1 MTIIDKTADTLL
13 FTPGRTPCT
22 GPLAIVLHGYSSGIE
37 MLDLEMERCPRPR
50 PRSSPGCHTSFHYGV
65 DGCNVHQYVAT
76 ANTAWGFG
84 VTPPTCPAPICP
96 PDECASCTGLTVGQY
111 NPDLD
116 GNDPVLPVFVAG
128 TDGTANSC
136 VIHVALTGQSGF
148 SALDAYGDCCR
159 FLERSYDCVV
169 RSLAEIFI
177 ASGLTPTQTTLL
189 VHCSEL
195 LCLDIDTLIIDI
207 NAVID
212 QPPAP
217 LPSCNCTATVVAP
230 AAICTALATL
240 PTAVTPATV
249 VLGDDCEF
257 HPLPVADIT
266 VVGTDTATVDITVVE
281 APIGTF
287 TVSATVIPSYD
298 LLCETIQELEPQGDA
313 GSVVQVVGTI
323 QGEGTTCGLYNI
335 PVIDI
340 LALDTATVNTTV
352 AEAPTG
358 VFTVSSAVNVSATA
372 GNSITQNLDGLY
384 VAIPTN
390 RNEVL
395 VLPNATVITQALLDS
410 NNASTVII
418 TGDVDGQVSIEP
430 PSSSQDKHLWIKNA
444 TLAQLD
450 IDSTGGEL
458 IDGVLI
464 ITLDGTIPA
473 GYPFGNNGGEA
484 VHLVWAGTAW
494 YIL

>member
-1 MTIIDKTADTLL
+1 M
-13 FTPGRTPCT
+13 
-22 GPLAIVLHGYSSGIE
+22 
-37 MLDLEMERCPRPR
+37 
-50 PRSSPGCHTSFHYGV
+50 
-65 DGCNVHQYVAT
+65 
-76 ANTAWGFG
+76 
-84 VTPPTCPAPICP
+84 
-96 PDECASCTGLTVGQY
+96 
-111 NPDLD
+111 
-116 GNDPVLPVFVAG
+116 
-128 TDGTANSC
+128 
-136 VIHVALTGQSGF
+136 
-148 SALDAYGDCCR
+148 
-159 FLERSYDCVV
+159 
-169 RSLAEIFI
+169 AEIFI

-298 LLCETIQELEPQGDA
+298 LLCETIQELEPQGDV

-323 QGEGTTCGLYNI
+323 QGEGTTCGLYTI

-384 VAIPTN
+384 VPIPTN